1 MRWKLTM
8 LITAACFAAV
18 ACTNDSA
25 EDRAGELPA
34 MDTTAG
40 GAMVPPAA
48 EEETSPDVTDPANGS
63 DTGSTSGTQDDGA
76 DSGGNSTAPP
86 PAAPDRDDA
95 EDDVVATIPARFHGE
110 WNADLSACG
119 TGQSETR
126 LRISADQVRF
136 YESVGQVEA
145 VDVESERV
153 ITVTAEYQGEGET
166 WQDER
171 RMTLSADGSSL
182 TVSNGGDL
190 VRQRCP

>member
-1 MRWKLTM
+1 MRWTLTV
-8 LITAACFAAV
+8 LITAACFAAT
-18 ACTNDSA
+18 ACANDSA
-25 EDRAGELPA
+25 EDRAGELPGT
-34 MDTTAG
+34 DTTAG
-40 GAMVPPAA
+40 GTMVPPAA
-48 EEETSPDVTDPANGS
+48 EGETSPDITDPADRS
-63 DTGSTSGTQDDGA
+63 DTGSTGGTRDDAA

-95 EDDVVATIPARFHGE
+95 VATIPARFHGE

-190 VRQRCP
+190 VRRRCP